1 MKILFWNLA
10 KHNLSKYIKEIL
22 AEQDIDVAIF
32 AEHSGVDFRML
43 CEKVLNG
50 KYVFIEGY
58 GNCEKIRLIAKSS
71 IKVSVC
77 REDIRYSISSVSIL
91 DQKYIVAG
99 VHLPAKPYASQSD
112 REIHIQ
118 AMVSAIQDVERETKH
133 SRTIV
138 IGDFNCSPFDVE
150 MISKN
155 QMNTVLF
162 KSLINK
168 AENIKCN
175 HRQYKR
181 FYNPII
187 EYLTEK
193 DESYGSYY
201 YAGNAESLY
210 WYCYDQLLVRRA
222 LANDVQAVCFCK
234 KAGSTNL
241 IKNLQ
246 PNSEISDHLP
256 IIGII
261 NDGRT

>member
-58 GNCEKIRLIAKSS
+58 GNCEKIRLIAKYS
-71 IKVSVC
+71 IKVSVR
-77 REDIRYSISSVSIL
+77 REDVRYSISSVSIL
-91 DQKYIVAG
+91 NQKYIVAG
-99 VHLPAKPYASQSD
+99 VHLPAKPYASPSD
-112 REIHIQ
+112 REIPIQ
-118 AMVSAIQDVERETKH
+118 EMLSAIQDVEKEVKH

-138 IGDFNCSPFDVE
+138 MGDFNCSPFDVE

-155 QMNTVLF
+155 KMNVVLF
-162 KSLINK
+162 KKLINK
-168 AENIKCN
+168 AEIVTCN
-175 HRQYKR
+175 RRQYKR

-210 WYCYDQLLVRRA
+210 WYCYDQLLVRKA
-222 LANDVQAVCFCK
+222 LANDIQNVYFCK
-234 KAGSTNL
+234 RVGNTNL
-241 IKNLQ
+241 IKNLR
-246 PNSEISDHLP
+246 PNSAISDHLP
-256 IIGII
+256 IIGVI
-261 NDGRT
+261 NGRT